1 VGLPAV
7 VAEALEMTAPR
18 WRDEAQRRGVVIA
31 VRQELG
37 SIPPVEGN
45 GFELRDA
52 LVHLILNAVQAMPRG
67 GTLTIRAAS
76 EESGW
81 VALEVSDTGVGMPEQ
96 LRRTLAEPASR
107 LRGRAA
113 GRGLGE
119 VVDIVER
126 HGGGIQVDAHEG
138 EGTTI
143 RLRLHASRFQII
155 PPSEELPLPVQPE
168 RAARVLLVDDD
179 QRLLTVLTDVLRSGG
194 HQVTTAGDG
203 EEALEM
209 FDPEQHDVV
218 ITDLGMPRVNGWQ
231 VAEQVKLRAPATRVF
246 VLTGWGEGV
255 TAPEAS
261 KYVDQ
266 VLAKPISADAILER
280 LAGGRGSRP
289 E

>member
-1 VGLPAV
+1 
-7 VAEALEMTAPR
+7 
-18 WRDEAQRRGVVIA
+18 
-31 VRQELG
+31 
-37 SIPPVEGN
+37 
-45 GFELRDA
+45 
-52 LVHLILNAVQAMPRG
+52 MPRG

-76 EESGW
+76 EDSGW

-96 LRRTLAEPASR
+96 LRRTLADSASR
-107 LRGRAA
+107 LRGRAG

-126 HGGGIQVDAHEG
+126 HGGRIQIDSHEG
-138 EGTTI
+138 EGTTV

-155 PPSEELPLPVQPE
+155 PPSEELPSPVQPE
-168 RAARVLLVDDD
+168 RAAHVLLVDDD

-203 EEALEM
+203 GEALEI

-266 VLAKPISADAILER
+266 VLAKPISADAILEQ

-289 E
+289 A